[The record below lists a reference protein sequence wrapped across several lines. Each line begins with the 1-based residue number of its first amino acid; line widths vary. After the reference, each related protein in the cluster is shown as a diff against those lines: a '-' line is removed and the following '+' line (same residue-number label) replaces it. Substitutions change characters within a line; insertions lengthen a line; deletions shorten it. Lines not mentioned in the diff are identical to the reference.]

1 MAFARAPGY
10 NNLPNG
16 AFSPVIYSKKIIKA
30 FRKASVV
37 DDITNTDFAGE
48 ITNFGDTVAIIRE
61 PDVTVAAY
69 VRGQQLTSQMLDD
82 DSISMV
88 VDKANQFQFAV
99 DDIEKKHSHVNF
111 QELATSRAA
120 YKLVDT
126 YDSDILTYIDGQV
139 ASAMMYGS
147 KATSA
152 GLVDLGFDT
161 GEVSPL
167 DAMNRLKRFM
177 DEANMPQDNRWI
189 VADPYFWE
197 LMGDEDSKL
206 LNHDW
211 TNSGENLL
219 RNGKVTDGQ
228 IRGFKCYMSINV
240 PTGTVQG
247 ATYRVLLAGHK
258 SAVCTANQIA
268 KTESFRS
275 QNSFSDVVRGL
286 HLYGR
291 KAIRAADGLAACYF
305 KID

>member
-69 VRGQQLTSQMLDD
+69 VRGQQLTSQTLDD

-126 YDSDILTYIDGQV
+126 YDSDILTYMEGQV

-147 KATSA
+147 RATSA
-152 GLVDLGFDT
+152 GLIDLGFDS

-206 LNHDW
+206 LSHDY

-228 IRGFKCYMSINV
+228 IRGFKCYMSNNV
-240 PTGTVQG
+240 PTSTVQG

-291 KAIRAADGLAACYF
+291 KAIRTTDGLAACYF